1 MYLGGNHRWVQ
12 LTAGLYVVTEQRAEF
27 FHTLLFCSEA
37 DFRSTNLTSGVIFFK
52 EVVRVASTKAC
63 QLTE

>member
-27 FHTLLFCSEA
+27 FSHFIVL
-37 DFRSTNLTSGVIFFK
+37 
-52 EVVRVASTKAC
+52 
-63 QLTE
+63 